1 MRLHGNEEARMS
13 TSGTSAERP
22 LAARLAAKICG
33 FGKHQV
39 TQRALAQARAGIIDT
54 VGVTLAGMP
63 ESCTQI
69 LLRTPGVAEA
79 PGQSLIFGTDRRT
92 SALDA
97 TLVNGTASHAL
108 DYDDFSS
115 VLGGHQS
122 VPLVAA
128 LLALAEE
135 RRLSG
140 ERVLLAY
147 IVGVET
153 EIRLA
158 RAVHFHHYDKGW
170 HPTSTLG
177 TFGAAAA
184 TAYLL
189 GLDEPQT
196 TMALAIAASLAGGI
210 KANFGTMTKPLHIGQ
225 CGRNGLLAALL
236 ADGRFEANPSVLEH
250 HQGFLNVFNGPG
262 TFDSDLMLANWAE
275 PLEIES
281 PTIALKQF
289 PCCGSMHPAI
299 MMMLNLVREEG
310 IQAND
315 VTKIEVLPHGRRLRH
330 TDKPNP
336 KTSIEAKFSVQ
347 YVTAR
352 ALLDGAVR
360 LKDFEGEAHNEPAIR
375 RLLEKTEARPH
386 PDMADDAV
394 EQWGAEVIVLLKDGR
409 RLSRRVDNLVGRG
422 GDNPMSAEELW
433 EKFDDCA
440 QRALPREQI
449 APLFERL
456 ETLESVSDINQ
467 LTRLLQVSRVRGP
480 KKPDTPISFAP
491 RSGQEA
497 PETTWVP

>member
-1 MRLHGNEEARMS
+1 MTATLAG
-13 TSGTSAERP
+13 AEKT
-22 LAARLAAKICG
+22 LAARLASKICS

-39 TQRALAQARAGIIDT
+39 TKKAMQQAKTCIIDT

-63 ESCTQI
+63 EDCTQI
-69 LLRTPGVAEA
+69 LLRTPGVAQA
-79 PGQSLIFGTDRRT
+79 PGQSLIFGTDRYT

-97 TLVNGTASHAL
+97 ALINGTASHAL

-115 VLGGHQS
+115 VFGGHQS

-135 RRLSG
+135 RKLTG
-140 ERVLLAY
+140 EKVLIAY

-153 EIRLA
+153 ELRIA

-170 HPTSTLG
+170 HPTATLG

-184 TAYLL
+184 ISHLI
-189 GLDEPQT
+189 GLDEAKT
-196 TMALAIAASLAGGI
+196 TMALAIAASLASGI

-225 CGRNGLLAALL
+225 CGRNGLMAALL
-236 ADGRFEANPSVLEH
+236 AESGFDANPAVFEH

-262 TFDSDLMLANWAE
+262 TFDAEKLFENWAE

-281 PTIALKQF
+281 PTIGLKQF
-289 PCCGSMHPAI
+289 PCCGSTHPAI
-299 MMMLNLVREEG
+299 MMMLKLVREEG
-310 IQAND
+310 IGADD
-315 VTKIEVLPHGRRLRH
+315 VAKLEVLPHGRRLRH
-330 TDKPNP
+330 TDTPHP
-336 KTSIEAKFSVQ
+336 KTPIEAKFSVQ
-347 YVTAR
+347 YVVAR

-375 RLLEKTEARPH
+375 RLLEITEARPH
-386 PDMADDAV
+386 PDMADDAA
-394 EQWGAEVIVLLKDGR
+394 EQWGAEVIVTLKDGR

-422 GDNPMSAEELW
+422 GENPMSSEELW

-440 QRALPREQI
+440 QRILPREQV

-456 ETLESVSDINQ
+456 ETLESVSDIGQ
-467 LTRLLQVSRVRGP
+467 LTRLLKVSNLRGAR
-480 KKPDTPISFAP
+480 KPDAPVSFAH
-491 RSGQEA
+491 RSEQEA